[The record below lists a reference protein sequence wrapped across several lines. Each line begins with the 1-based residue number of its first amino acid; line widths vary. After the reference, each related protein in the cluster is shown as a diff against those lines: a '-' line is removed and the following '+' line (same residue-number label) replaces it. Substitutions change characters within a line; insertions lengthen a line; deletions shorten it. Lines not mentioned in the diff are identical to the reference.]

1 MTSTEYAIPS
11 GKFEARYVAFLET
24 ITELRPSLHRYCA
37 RMTGSTM
44 DGEDVA
50 QEALFE
56 AYRKLDQFDE
66 TRPLKPWLFRIAHN
80 RCIDFLRK
88 REVRTE
94 AEQAALTPDVIETDE
109 SAALDLADAL
119 ERLVI
124 NLPPK
129 ERASVLLKDVF
140 DYSVD
145 EVAELIGST
154 VGGVKAALH
163 RGRTKLAEI
172 SPPAKSSR
180 SVDPELTQIIRLYV
194 DRFNRHDWDG
204 VRELIRLDARV
215 NVADRFAGKLAD
227 APYFSTYENVL
238 PPWKLAAGE
247 VDGQPV
253 VVILKR
259 ADDTWLP
266 RSIVRL
272 NVEDRRINQIV
283 DYWHCPWMLS
293 SVTSLGVFG

>member
-1 MTSTEYAIPS
+1 
-11 GKFEARYVAFLET
+11 
-24 ITELRPSLHRYCA
+24 
-37 RMTGSTM
+37 
-44 DGEDVA
+44 
-50 QEALFE
+50 
-56 AYRKLDQFDE
+56 
-66 TRPLKPWLFRIAHN
+66 
-80 RCIDFLRK
+80 
-88 REVRTE
+88 
-94 AEQAALTPDVIETDE
+94 
-109 SAALDLADAL
+109 
-119 ERLVI
+119 
-124 NLPPK
+124 
-129 ERASVLLKDVF
+129 
-140 DYSVD
+140 VD